1 MKDGPLYDLN
11 YNIKDGDKPWTAVI
25 YIERKCDGMKEEF
38 FYGNIEGFL
47 VGKSDS
53 ELLGLLYSK
62 MLGVSEYTKVGGE
75 LDYKEGTSIGVYAWS
90 VESITEVNMLGFIAI
105 CLKCSLLG
113 MFQWYS
119 KIVKE

>member
-1 MKDGPLYDLN
+1 MDLYM
-11 YNIKDGDKPWTAVI
+11 IWIITSKMVI
-25 YIERKCDGMKEEF
+25 NHELQWFILKESVMAWKKIF
-38 FYGNIEGFL
+38 FYGNIEGFP